1 MWVTEAGIQVTRAD
15 VAKQGNFIIRVW
27 LCGLG
32 AGWCESTFI
41 STTKGS
47 LPQNGI
53 DEVHHELI
61 NDGIRT
67 EGTRIES

>member
-1 MWVTEAGIQVTRAD
+1 M
-15 VAKQGNFIIRVW
+15 W

-32 AGWCESTFI
+32 GGVPLLASQ
-41 STTKGS
+41 KGS
-47 LPQNGI
+47 LLVNGI

-67 EGTRIES
+67 EGTRIESLNRKE